1 MKLIILFILTISHLG
16 AQTKLNTKKEV
27 DILFQGNEFSLNKIF
42 DGNTPYIFKL
52 VNNTNY
58 TYVIDPYGFKS
69 NNFVITNEGDIITPV
84 RIVLNGFY
92 KRFNNQDCVDDLII
106 LRPKE
111 TKDVSLSI
119 VNLNG
124 FYDLDKHKKYI
135 IKLHSN
141 HNKYTASLLGCQDY
155 IESLISSKKYKVFD
169 DSIDT
174 TVSLVP

>member
-1 MKLIILFILTISHLG
+1 MKLIILFLLTISHLE

-27 DILFQGNEFSLNKIF
+27 DILFERNEFSLNKIF

-52 VNNTNY
+52 VNNTDY
-58 TYVIDPYGFKS
+58 TYIIDPYGFKS
-69 NNFVITNEGDIITPV
+69 DNFVMTIEGNIITPV

-92 KRFNNQDCVDDLII
+92 KRFDSQECVDDLII
-106 LRPKE
+106 LGPKE
-111 TKDVSLSI
+111 KKYVSLSI

-124 FYDLDKHKKYI
+124 VYDLDKHKKYI
-135 IKLHSN
+135 IKLHSH